1 MSGGLIV
8 LISAVFALQFLLWPS
23 SAEAISHKNLQEA
36 AKDAER
42 AAECAKKGDTEK
54 VKEIV
59 SNTIKY
65 AKNDKYKQDGLAKLV
80 DDQDTRYAEKEL
92 RDFLTWK
99 IGSYSAVCAQYA
111 TAGQKHFNKGYS
123 DEAAAALLGHE
134 LPGAGRAKYRLP
146 KRTSDQLKAQIKSCA
161 DQVVAALESQKAA
174 SPAAASQ
181 TPTSA
186 SVTDKLTAQAME
198 KVSAACQK
206 QVERLRQQL
215 EKDYNMPPELRDIAI
230 KELSKAA
237 VAGSVQGVKA
247 VDRVAFDVPQT
258 KKFDVENSLVQK
270 LMADRR
276 AEKGIR

>member
-1 MSGGLIV
+1 MRRSRTVSGGEPIRSSKEALMSGGLIV

-99 IGSYSAVCAQYA
+99 IGSHSA
-111 TAGQKHFNKGYS
+111 
-123 DEAAAALLGHE
+123 
-134 LPGAGRAKYRLP
+134 
-146 KRTSDQLKAQIKSCA
+146 
-161 DQVVAALESQKAA
+161 
-174 SPAAASQ
+174 
-181 TPTSA
+181 
-186 SVTDKLTAQAME
+186 
-198 KVSAACQK
+198 
-206 QVERLRQQL
+206 
-215 EKDYNMPPELRDIAI
+215 
-230 KELSKAA
+230 
-237 VAGSVQGVKA
+237 
-247 VDRVAFDVPQT
+247 
-258 KKFDVENSLVQK
+258 
-270 LMADRR
+270 
-276 AEKGIR
+276 